1 MQCTWIIAKPPPNPQ
16 SMEKLSSKKSVP
28 GAKKIGNCCFR
39 AIKLAVMA
47 EQTVG
52 WRGIGGQSDAEV
64 TWRRVWKVCSWG
76 GDRKE
81 EKEVRGVMGRGS
93 EATEAKLVLI
103 LPSDWRWRRSQRPLP
118 SSKEGM
124 GPNFSPSPLPCM
136 EPGTEGYLNIC
147 YIIKVG

>member
-1 MQCTWIIAKPPPNPQ
+1 MKCLLRVEQDGGVEGCELTSSQKNPP
-16 SMEKLSSKKSVP
+16 KSQLL
-28 GAKKIGNCCFR
+28 NNH
-39 AIKLAVMA
+39 
-47 EQTVG
+47 
-52 WRGIGGQSDAEV
+52 W
-64 TWRRVWKVCSWG
+64 